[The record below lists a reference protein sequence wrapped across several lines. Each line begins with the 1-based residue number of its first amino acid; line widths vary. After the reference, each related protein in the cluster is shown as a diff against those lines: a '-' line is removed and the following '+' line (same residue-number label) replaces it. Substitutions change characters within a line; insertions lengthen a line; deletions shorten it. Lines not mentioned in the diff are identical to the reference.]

1 MMILEEISP
10 KQVAALRNKMA
21 VVGSIFVTFGK
32 KEAIMLGKT
41 LSTFAV
47 VSLIGVIMA
56 GSSCAQAAPAN
67 LSGTYRCKPEP
78 SSCQWSGQRFT
89 VVQSGDKLDLKNDK
103 GEVAQGTVTSNISLS
118 VGGPWNMLGVVL
130 PDNEI
135 QWSNGTEWQKQ

>member
-1 MMILEEISP
+1 
-10 KQVAALRNKMA
+10 MA

-32 KEAIMLGKT
+32 KEAIMLGKS
-41 LSTFAV
+41 LSTSAV

-78 SSCQWSGQRFT
+78 SSCQWSGQSFT

-103 GEVAQGTVTSNISLS
+103 GEVAQGTVTSDISLS

>member
-1 MMILEEISP
+1 
-10 KQVAALRNKMA
+10 MA
-21 VVGSIFVTFGK
+21 VEGSIFVTFGK

-41 LSTFAV
+41 LSTSAV

-78 SSCQWSGQRFT
+78 SSCQWSGQSFI

-103 GEVAQGTVTSNISLS
+103 GEVAQGTVTSNVSLS